1 MHLPVLSCN
10 SHRQTSAKADRA
22 GEVSK
27 TGSSCGFHRIDSWVK
42 DEDALKNPTA
52 VKHLLDMRESTPAF
66 VTCLIAQG
74 PFTLLAVSQ
83 APITE
88 GSKFYWEDLLL
99 FLQKADETLLQPPHF
114 LC

>member
-27 TGSSCGFHRIDSWVK
+27 TGSSCGFQRIDSWAK
-42 DEDALKNPTA
+42 DEDALKKPT
-52 VKHLLDMRESTPAF
+52 VLKCLLDMRESTAACYLSSSTGATHT
-66 VTCLIAQG
+66 VDN
-74 PFTLLAVSQ
+74 Q
-83 APITE
+83 APITDR
-88 GSKFYWEDLLL
+88 SKFYWEDLLF
-99 FLQKADETLLQPPHF
+99 FLHKVDEASLQPPHL